1 MGVPKASRLQVIPH
15 RSGMPGHVDEAVCAS
30 PIKGDATI
38 TAISSRGAHENH
50 LACEERVI
58 ASSFAGEAA
67 EYVCSTD
74 GPFLP
79 QSPDV
84 SGFTRSLCGE
94 RSPWLVRTSLSP
106 IQASGA
112 GSGAPSAPV
121 GLATETDYACSS
133 EWVKGTSAA
142 QFGEH
147 GEGWGVP
154 ADRILTWIAVRHSL

>member
-1 MGVPKASRLQVIPH
+1 MSARPMGVPSAIPGRQRLH
-15 RSGMPGHVDEAVCAS
+15 
-30 PIKGDATI
+30 
-38 TAISSRGAHENH
+38 
-50 LACEERVI
+50 
-58 ASSFAGEAA
+58 
-67 EYVCSTD
+67 
-74 GPFLP
+74 
-79 QSPDV
+79 QSW
-84 SGFTRSLCGE
+84 CGE
-94 RSPWLVRTSLSP
+94 RSPWRVRTSLSP

-154 ADRILTWIAVRHSL
+154 ADRHLDLDRRPA